1 MIKCLAISF
10 LLAATAV
17 SDVPGASQ
25 RLLGDLIR
33 VGLDDDP
40 RAPAIATPA
49 PAASSDAPAPND
61 QASCG
66 KSVTFTRNVKYGAD
80 GRNVLDVATAQSG
93 SGVKRPVVVFV
104 AGDSF
109 AGDSNAPAENPLVE
123 TAMCFAASNG
133 LVAIHVSYRVAPAAT
148 WPAGARD
155 VAAAI
160 SWVYENADLVGGNP
174 QEIIPIGYGAGAFH
188 VASFLAHKEYQEKD
202 DYIAGAVLVSGI
214 YHPTADLGEGER
226 AYFGTDA
233 STYDSRSAIPGLTA
247 IEEPIVLAW
256 SSVDAPSF
264 IAQGQKLKDVLCA
277 AGHCPRTSVLTKPSS
292 PASVFDL
299 DGASADLH
307 ERLRQL
313 IGQIDARGLP

>member
-1 MIKCLAISF
+1 MPG
-10 LLAATAV
+10 
-17 SDVPGASQ
+17 VPEPSQ
-25 RLLGDLIR
+25 RPFGDLIR
-33 VGLDDDP
+33 AGLNDDP
-40 RAPAIATPA
+40 RAPAITTPA
-49 PAASSDAPAPND
+49 PTTSGDATASRD
-61 QASCG
+61 QATCSND
-66 KSVTFTRNVKYGAD
+66 VTFTRGVKYGGD
-80 GRNVLDVATAQSG
+80 SRNVLDVASAQTAPHA
-93 SGVKRPVVVFV
+93 KRPVVVFV

-109 AGDSNAPAENPLVE
+109 AGNGSALAANPLVE
-123 TAMCFAASNG
+123 RAMCFAATNG
-133 LVAIHVSYRVAPAAT
+133 LVAFHVSYRLAPAAT

-160 SWVYENADLVGGNP
+160 SWVVENADLFGGNP
-174 QEIIPIGYGAGAFH
+174 QEIIPIGYGTGAFH

-214 YHPTADLGEGER
+214 YHPTTDIGDGER

-247 IEEPIVLAW
+247 IEEPILLAW
-256 SSVDAPSF
+256 SSADAPGF

-277 AGHCPRTSVLTKPSS
+277 AGHCPRTSVLSTPSS